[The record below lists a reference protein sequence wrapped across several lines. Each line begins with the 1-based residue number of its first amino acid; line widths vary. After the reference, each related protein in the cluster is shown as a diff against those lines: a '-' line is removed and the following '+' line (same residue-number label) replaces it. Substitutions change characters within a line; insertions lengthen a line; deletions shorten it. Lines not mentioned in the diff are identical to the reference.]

1 MKKVIYFLLAIV
13 LLQITS
19 CKKDTNGNTTTVTV
33 VPIAP
38 TTLTGQAVSTSKIN
52 LAWTDNSTNEDGF
65 KIERKITNGTYALI
79 GNTAVNITNYT
90 DSNLAANTV
99 YTYRVYG
106 FNAAGSSL
114 TYTNELTISTQDP
127 IAQTIN
133 NGLVAYYPFNGNAN
147 DESGNGNNGTVNGAT
162 LTTDRNGAMNGAYS
176 FNGITNNISIANP
189 FFNGQKVS
197 QFTISANFYLNSL
210 PATTNKNFSIWAKNG
225 FWQAVVI
232 DVSNNGILSF
242 GGSIPSPQQYQG
254 ISSQPNI
261 VQVNKWYNVTILYN
275 NSNCYMYL
283 NGTMVASSNS
293 MAGYCDF
300 GQYAAG
306 NSNATNL
313 IGCSNSVSTGN
324 VNFLNGVIG
333 SFSIYNRVLSATE
346 VAYLATH

>member
-1 MKKVIYFLLAIV
+1 MKKIIYLLLSIV
-13 LLQITS
+13 LLQTIA

-38 TTLTGQAVSTSKIN
+38 TTLIGQAVSTSKIN

-65 KIERKITNGTYALI
+65 KIERKIAGGTYAVI
-79 GNTAVNITNYT
+79 ATTAANITNYT
-90 DSNLAANTV
+90 DSNLVANKA
-99 YTYRVYG
+99 YTYRVYA

-114 TYTNELTISTQDP
+114 TYTNEVTISTQDP

-162 LTTDRNGAMNGAYS
+162 LTTDRNGDINAAYS
-176 FNGITNNISIANP
+176 FNGTNNIISIANP

-197 QFTISANFYLNSL
+197 QFTISAYFYLNSL
-210 PATTNKNFSIWAKNG
+210 PAPNKNSTIWAKNG
-225 FWQAVVI
+225 FWQAVGI
-232 DVSNNGILSF
+232 DVSDNGRLAF
-242 GGSIPSPQQYQG
+242 GGSIPSPQQYQS

-261 VQVNKWYNVTILYN
+261 VQVNKWNNVTILYN
-275 NSNCYMYL
+275 NNNCYMYL

-306 NSNATNL
+306 NSNSTNL

-324 VNFLNGVIG
+324 VNFLNGVMG
-333 SFSIYNRVLSATE
+333 GFSIYNRVLSAAE